1 MSNVSIDHKLT
12 NEEIIIRLQA
22 GWLLCS
28 SCFGGWML
36 LPPKA
41 LHQSERLYVHMDQ
54 KSELESH
61 GLIEIIP
68 VGGPCLARLV
78 QTK

>member
-1 MSNVSIDHKLT
+1 
-12 NEEIIIRLQA
+12 
-22 GWLLCS
+22 
-28 SCFGGWML
+28 
-36 LPPKA
+36 
-41 LHQSERLYVHMDQ
+41 MDQ
-54 KSELESH
+54 IGELESH